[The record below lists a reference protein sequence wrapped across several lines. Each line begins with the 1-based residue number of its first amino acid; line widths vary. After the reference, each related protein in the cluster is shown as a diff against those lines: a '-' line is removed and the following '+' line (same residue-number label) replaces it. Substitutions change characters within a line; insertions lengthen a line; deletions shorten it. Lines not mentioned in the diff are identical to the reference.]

1 MTELQKLGQAAKC
14 VISGQYHMTVMK
26 IDNLIAKLPF
36 TNTDLWKTK
45 SVYHLVRLCQTTY
58 VIALITEDKKHIV
71 EAGEYLNQA
80 MVIWHKIVF

>member
-1 MTELQKLGQAAKC
+1 MTDLQKLDQAAKC
-14 VISGQYHMTVMK
+14 LISGQYHTIAMK
-26 IDNLIAKLPF
+26 LDNLIAKLPF
-36 TNTDLWKTK
+36 TNTDLWKMK

-80 MVIWHKIVF
+80 IVIWHKIVL